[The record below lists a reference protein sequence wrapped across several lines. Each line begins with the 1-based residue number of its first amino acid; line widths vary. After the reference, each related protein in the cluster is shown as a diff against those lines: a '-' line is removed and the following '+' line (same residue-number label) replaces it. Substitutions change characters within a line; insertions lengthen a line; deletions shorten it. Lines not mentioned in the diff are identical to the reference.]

1 MSNSLLT
8 PTKIVREALRI
19 AHQRSN
25 FVSTL
30 ENKYEN
36 QFGVQGA
43 KIGDT
48 CQVRLPNK
56 FTSTASATLNVQDVT
71 ETKVDVVVNTRRH
84 IGMAFTTRDLSLTID
99 DFSKRYIDPAV
110 SQLMADV
117 EYDTIANL
125 YKGVYNRV
133 APSTATAALDLATMG
148 AARRLMVEGLAPKG
162 KWYANL
168 MPRQTSDL
176 VAAGSALFNA
186 PMEIA
191 EQYKD
196 GIMGRNSGF
205 DYYENTLWPRHV
217 QGAANTAYT
226 VDTRTSAMPTT
237 TPNTPISSFTVASG
251 SGIALEGDVF
261 TIGNVFRVH
270 PESKV
275 STSELQQFVL
285 TADTVSGAGTWS
297 FSPSIRVAGPNQN
310 VTIPTTSATAAISIV
325 TASKNY
331 DNSLAYHPQFAAFVA
346 PPLDLPGTNFEARE
360 TMDGISLRIVK
371 DYDITND
378 RIITRLDIQYGS
390 ALLRPE
396 WAVRIKSRED
406 A

>member
-19 AHQRSN
+19 AHQRAN
-25 FVSTL
+25 FVGTL

-36 QFGVQGA
+36 QFGVTGA

-48 CQVRLPNK
+48 CKVRLPNK

-71 ETKVDVVVNTRRH
+71 ESSVDVVVNTRRH
-84 IGMAFTTRDLSLTID
+84 IGMAFTTKDLSLTID

-110 SQLMADV
+110 SQLIADV

-125 YKGVYNRV
+125 YTGVYNLV
-133 APSTATAALDLATMG
+133 QPGTVTAALDLATMG
-148 AARRLMVEGLAPKG
+148 GARRKLVENLAPKG

-168 MPRQTSDL
+168 MPRQTQDIITD
-176 VAAGSALFNA
+176 GKALFHSSDQI
-186 PMEIA
+186 EK
-191 EQYKD
+191 QYRD
-196 GIMGRNSGF
+196 GMVGRTAGF
-205 DYYENTLWPRHV
+205 DFFENTLWPRHTS
-217 QGAANTAYT
+217 GAAVATTYRTDDAAGEADGST
-226 VDTRTSAMPTT
+226 GLLHVDTGTGAWEKGD
-237 TPNTPISSFTVASG
+237 IFTVAG
-251 SGIALEGDVF
+251 VY
-261 TIGNVFRVH
+261 RVH

-275 STSELQQFVL
+275 STGELQQFVI
-285 TADTVSGAGTWS
+285 TADTAGGEQDLPISPTMVASGAK
-297 FSPSIRVAGPNQN
+297 QN
-310 VTIPTTSATAAISIV
+310 VSNVAADGQVV
-325 TASKNY
+325 TKVGVASKAY

-360 TMDGISLRIVK
+360 TMDGISMRIVK

-396 WAVRIKSRED
+396 WAVRIASRED